1 MGIDKHDLV
10 AQNDKVI
17 LRNLI
22 PEDKEDYFK
31 LYQDT
36 SIIKKK
42 MKPEAFRQF
51 FEREWEREIL
61 SKDRL
66 NISILSADSKQYVGN
81 ILLRYLASDMPEI
94 GIDIVQEFRRKG
106 FAYSAVQVFLK
117 SARNLFVSD
126 KFLVRI
132 YSDNEASL
140 KLFQKLG
147 AFEIGREPSEYQ
159 VFLNELKEKLGDEYQ
174 QIKEMNPEMEEIASK
189 RYIKRFCLSV

>member
-81 ILLRYLASDMPEI
+81 ILLRYSASDMPEI

>member
-81 ILLRYLASDMPEI
+81 ILLRDLDSDMPEI

-106 FAYSAVQVFLK
+106 FAYSAVQIFLK
-117 SARNLFVSD
+117 SVRNLFVSD

-174 QIKEMNPEMEEIASK
+174 QIKEMNPKMEEIASK
-189 RYIKRFCLSV
+189 RYIKRFCLRF